1 MSTTNPNCAIQFNYR
16 TPAGSLINLYANDVA
31 HASQLLE
38 ELEGLLPQSA
48 AIEQLITPIE
58 AAKKVSQASPAAQQ
72 QPTPAPAGDSP
83 TCQHGARKFVEG
95 TSRAGK
101 PYRAWF
107 CPLPKGA
114 DQCEPEW
121 VRD

>member
-48 AIEQLITPIE
+48 AIEQLITPID
-58 AAKKVSQASPAAQQ
+58 AAKKVTQASPAAQQ
-72 QPTPAPAGDSP
+72 HSAPSGDQP
-83 TCQHGARKFVEG
+83 TCQHGSRKFVEG
-95 TSRAGK
+95 TSKAGK

-107 CPLPKGA
+107 CPSQDRS
-114 DQCEPEW
+114 DQCQPEW